1 MAEIELFFSLPL
13 EINQIGLMVVFF
25 GISLSLLRQYS
36 KQRAETILHD
46 LHDGKSKTR
55 IPAEETSIISMLP

>member
-25 GISLSLLRQYS
+25 GISLSLYS
-36 KQRAETILHD
+36 AVQ
-46 LHDGKSKTR
+46 SKR
-55 IPAEETSIISMLP
+55 DNLA

>member
-25 GISLSLLRQYS
+25 GISLSLYS
-36 KQRAETILHD
+36 AVQRETILHD

>member
-25 GISLSLLRQYS
+25 GISLSLYS
-36 KQRAETILHD
+36 EGSTERDNLA
-46 LHDGKSKTR
+46 
-55 IPAEETSIISMLP
+55 